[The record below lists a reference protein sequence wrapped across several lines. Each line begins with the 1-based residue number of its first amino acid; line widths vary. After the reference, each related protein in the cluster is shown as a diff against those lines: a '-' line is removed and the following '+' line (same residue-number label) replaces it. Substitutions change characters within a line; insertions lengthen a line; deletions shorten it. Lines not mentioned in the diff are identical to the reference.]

1 MGRRVYGDGARSAGV
16 PTAAD
21 PVSSRSA
28 ARTAHGLLLAGVL
41 GLALT
46 GCASRGGPVPYNVQN
61 FGPPDMETVQVPA
74 AQQRIAP
81 LDLLAVRV
89 FQVEELSGQFR
100 VDADGR
106 LTLPLIGG
114 VQAAGKLPSELSTEI
129 AQQLGQRY
137 LRNPNV
143 TVAIAE
149 ASQHQVTV
157 EGAVRDPGVVPIR
170 GTTTL
175 IRAIALVHGLSED
188 ANPARVVVFRTIG
201 GQRMAAAFDLRAIRR
216 AEAPDPDIYGN
227 DIIVVDGNST
237 RRFIRD
243 IMTSI
248 PAFGIFTP
256 LLTTR

>member
-1 MGRRVYGDGARSAGV
+1 MGRRVYGGGVRSTGASTVEGRVA
-16 PTAAD
+16 PR
-21 PVSSRSA
+21 PY
-28 ARTAHGLLLAGVL
+28 ARTARGLLFASALGLLLS
-41 GLALT
+41 
-46 GCASRGGPVPYNVQN
+46 GCASRGGSIPYDVQN
-61 FGPPDMETVQVPA
+61 FGPPDMETLQVPA
-74 AQQRIAP
+74 AQQRIAA
-81 LDLLAVRV
+81 LDMLAIRV

-100 VDADGR
+100 VDADGK
-106 LTLPLIGG
+106 LTLPLVGA
-114 VQAAGKLPSELSTEI
+114 VQAAGKLPAELAAEV

-149 ASQHQVTV
+149 ASQHQVTL
-157 EGAVRDPGVVPIR
+157 EGAFREPGVVPIR

-175 IRAIALVHGLSED
+175 IRAIALGRGLAED

-216 AEAPDPDIYGN
+216 AESPDPDIYGN
-227 DIIVVDGNST
+227 DIIVVEGNAT

-256 LLTTR
+256 LLNTR

>member
-1 MGRRVYGDGARSAGV
+1 MGRIGYGSGVRPAGAKERWNDV
-16 PTAAD
+16 P
-21 PVSSRSA
+21 VHSI
-28 ARTAHGLLLAGVL
+28 ARTAGRMLCIGVFA
-41 GLALT
+41 LALAN
-46 GCASRGGPVPYNVQN
+46 CASRGGPVPYDVQN
-61 FGPPDMETVQVPA
+61 FGPPDQETLQVPPS
-74 AQQRIAP
+74 QQRIAP
-81 LDLLAVRV
+81 LDLLAVSV

-100 VDADGR
+100 VDAQGR
-106 LTLPLIGG
+106 LTLPLVGAIP
-114 VQAAGKLPSELSTEI
+114 AAGKLPGELSTEI

-175 IRAIALVHGLSED
+175 MRAIALAHGLSED
-188 ANPARVVVFRTIG
+188 ANPARVVVFRTVS
-201 GQRMAAAFDLRAIRR
+201 GQRTAAAFDLRAIRR
-216 AEAPDPDIYGN
+216 AEAPDPDIFGN
-227 DIIVVDGNST
+227 DIIVVDGNAT

-256 LLTTR
+256 LLNTR

>member
-1 MGRRVYGDGARSAGV
+1 MGRRFYAGGARSAGATTEGDRASV
-16 PTAAD
+16 RPMM
-21 PVSSRSA
+21 
-28 ARTAHGLLLAGVL
+28 RTARHLLLAGAL
-41 GLALT
+41 GLALS
-46 GCASRGGPVPYNVQN
+46 GCQSRGGPVPYNVQN
-61 FGPPDMETVQVPA
+61 FGVPDLETLQVPA
-74 AQQRIAP
+74 SQQRVAP
-81 LDLLAVRV
+81 LDLIAVSV

-100 VDADGR
+100 VDAQGR
-106 LTLPLIGG
+106 LTLPLVGA
-114 VQAAGKLPSELSTEI
+114 VEAAGKLPGELSTEI
-129 AQQLGQRY
+129 AQRLGQRY

-188 ANPARVVVFRTIG
+188 ANPARVIVFRTIG
-201 GQRMAAAFDLRAIRR
+201 GQRTAAAFDLRAIRR
-216 AEAPDPDIYGN
+216 AEAPDPDIFGN

-256 LLTTR
+256 LLTR

>member
-1 MGRRVYGDGARSAGV
+1 MGRRVYGGDARSAGA
-16 PTAAD
+16 PTGASRA
-21 PVSSRSA
+21 SSRPL
-28 ARTAHGLLLAGVL
+28 ARIAHGLMIAGTLVV
-41 GLALT
+41 ALS
-46 GCASRGGPVPYNVQN
+46 GCASRSGSVPYNVQS
-61 FGPPDMETVQVPA
+61 FGPPDMETLQVPA

-81 LDLLAVRV
+81 LDMLAVRV

-100 VDADGR
+100 VDAEGR
-106 LTLPLIGG
+106 LTLPLIGA
-114 VQAAGKLPSELSTEI
+114 VQAAGKLPAELSTEI

-149 ASQHQVTV
+149 ATQHQVTL
-157 EGAVRDPGVVPIR
+157 EGAFREPGVVPLR

-175 IRAIALVHGLSED
+175 IRAIALGRGLSED
-188 ANPARVVVFRTIG
+188 ANPARIIVFRTVG

-227 DIIVVDGNST
+227 DIIVVEGNST

-243 IMTSI
+243 IMTAI

-256 LLTTR
+256 LLNTR